1 MPEHPVRLVVVDQQ
15 FGNALVRARNNLHQV
30 GFNSELLGLFVP
42 PQEVPVPAPEV
53 QPVEAAQLAQQPQAP
68 DPFINTVRRI
78 ENIMR
83 ESCLALYK
91 VRCHSYSSS
100 TNP

>member
-30 GFNSELLGLFVP
+30 GFNSELLGLVVP

-53 QPVEAAQLAQQPQAP
+53 QPVEAAQLAQQPPAP

-83 ESCLALYK
+83 ESGLALYK

-100 TNP
+100 TSP

>member
-30 GFNSELLGLFVP
+30 GFNSELLGLVVP

-53 QPVEAAQLAQQPQAP
+53 QPVEVAQPAQQPQAP
-68 DPFINTVRRI
+68 DHLSIRFEGLRI
-78 ENIMR
+78 
-83 ESCLALYK
+83 S
-91 VRCHSYSSS
+91 
-100 TNP
+100 